1 VHAPEGVPK
10 KRHGNM
16 GNYPLHLPFQHGI
29 QMSARR
35 IARELA
41 VIVLPQLP
49 RDKSRLDKIALAA
62 LISRAVQ
69 MLVDYGKQSLADAD
83 ALRVR
88 AAQQLLDLE
97 VDHPDNADNVDQLIP
112 VPMKTDQLRQQLDLI
127 ERAINLV
134 SEALEMPEISLKA
147 GSKTSRI
154 TCTRCANVIEHQ
166 VEHMEESDVMEFLRR
181 LLGAYQENREKIDQ
195 LLRQTKAKW
204 KIERMVS
211 IDRDILR
218 LACAEAFFMP
228 DVPLRVCINEAVE
241 LSHRFADEKAAKF
254 INGVLADISVQAEHY
269 RSTGQFQEPAIEG
282 EGNGEGDPF
291 SAAQQENP

>member
-1 VHAPEGVPK
+1 
-10 KRHGNM
+10 
-16 GNYPLHLPFQHGI
+16 
-29 QMSARR
+29 MSARR

-62 LISRAVQ
+62 LISKAVQ
-69 MLVDYGKQSLADAD
+69 MLVDYGKQSIADAD

-88 AAQQLLDLE
+88 ASQQLVDLE
-97 VDHPDNADNVDQLIP
+97 ADHPDNANNIDELTP
-112 VPMKTDQLRQQLDLI
+112 VPVKTDQLRQQLDLI

-147 GSKTSRI
+147 GGKTSKI
-154 TCTRCANVIEHQ
+154 TCKRCANVIEHH
-166 VEHMEESDVMEFLRR
+166 VEHVEESDVMEFLRR
-181 LLGAYQENREKIDQ
+181 LLTAYQENRERIDQ

-228 DVPLRVCINEAVE
+228 DIPLRVSINEAVE
-241 LSHRFADEKAAKF
+241 LCHRFADEKAAKF
-254 INGVLADISVQAEHY
+254 INGILADISVQAEHY
-269 RSTGQFQEPAIEG
+269 RAKGTFLETSDDEDGHGDGEG
-282 EGNGEGDPF
+282 ESFP
-291 SAAQQENP
+291 AAQQENQ

>member
-1 VHAPEGVPK
+1 
-10 KRHGNM
+10 
-16 GNYPLHLPFQHGI
+16 
-29 QMSARR
+29 MSARR

-49 RDKSRLDKIALAA
+49 RDKARLDQVALAA

-69 MLVDYGKQSLADAD
+69 MLVDYGRQSLADAD

-88 AAQQLLDLE
+88 VAQQLLDAE
-97 VDHPDNADNVDQLIP
+97 VEHPDNAQNVEELLP
-112 VPMKTDQLRQQLDLI
+112 VPIKTDQLRQQLELI

-147 GSKTSRI
+147 GSRTAKIKCKNCEHVT
-154 TCTRCANVIEHQ
+154 EHQ
-166 VEHMEESDVMEFLRR
+166 TEHVAESDVLDFLRR
-181 LLGAYQENREKIDQ
+181 LLTAYQENREKING

-228 DVPLRVCINEAVE
+228 DIPLRVCINEAVE
-241 LSHRFADEKAAKF
+241 LSHRFADEKAARF
-254 INGVLADISVQAEHY
+254 INGILADVSVQAEHY
-269 RSTGQFQEPAIEG
+269 RSTGKFPEAPSDEP
-282 EGNGEGDPF
+282 NGEGET
-291 SAAQQENP
+291 SLSTAQPGNE